1 MSLLFLS
8 YLQTPLSE
16 LKLRLD
22 LDWKKKTAM
31 PFGISVYPPVAILKE
46 KVYIGGGNT
55 PSDTERHTVL
65 VYNPQEDTYKKL
77 PPYTHKY
84 FAIAVIDDNL
94 VLIGGE
100 QDDKLKPRF
109 TNQLGMWDS
118 KSLKWTHPLPPM
130 SIPCKCPS
138 VTTYENRWL
147 VVIGGYN
154 STDGALSRV
163 EILDI
168 SSQQWFNSAPML
180 VPCHQVSLATIG
192 NMCYLVGGLIDN
204 TTFSKRVY
212 SVHIDRLISQNSDT
226 QSPWSTLPDTPGTQA
241 MAVALNGAL
250 LAVGG
255 MGADIY
261 MYQPST
267 RSWEN
272 IGRLRIG
279 RSACACVVLS
289 SGEVLVAGG
298 GERKVAGDTGTIDHS
313 HNTDQKVDIGTLK
326 GYR

>member
-1 MSLLFLS
+1 
-8 YLQTPLSE
+8 
-16 LKLRLD
+16 
-22 LDWKKKTAM
+22 M

-65 VYNPQEDTYKKL
+65 VYHPQEDTYDKL

-109 TNQLGMWDS
+109 TNQLGVWDRE
-118 KSLKWTHPLPPM
+118 SLKWTHPLPPM
-130 SIPCKCPS
+130 STPCKCPS

-168 SSQQWFNSAPML
+168 SSRQWFNSAPML

-192 NMCYLVGGLIDN
+192 NMCYFMGGLIDN
-204 TTFSKRVY
+204 TIFSKRVY
-212 SVHIDRLISQNSDT
+212 AVRIDRLISQNSNT
-226 QSPWSTLPDTPGTQA
+226 LSIQSPWSTLPDTPGTQA
-241 MAVALNGAL
+241 TAVALNGAL

-255 MGADIY
+255 MGADFY

-267 RSWEN
+267 KSWEN

-279 RSACACVVLS
+279 RSACACVILS

-298 GERKVAGDTGTIDHS
+298 GEMKVAGDTGTIDHS
-313 HNTDQKVDIGTLK
+313 HNTDQKVDIGTLCTLN
-326 GYR
+326 Y